1 MRRFWLGLAAIL
13 IAGCSTV
20 PTTFTPSSPL
30 PLGQVSHRLWE
41 EVLKAH
47 VRDGVVEYPEISR
60 QGQVASYLALL
71 DRVDPNG
78 LPMPDRL
85 AFWINAYN
93 AFAVQGILDGYT
105 PSTLFGRYKYFIANK
120 YSVGG
125 ETVNLYS
132 LEREILIAQ
141 FHDPRMHFAI
151 VCASASCP
159 KLQPWVYQGPHL
171 DSQLDQVTREFIND
185 PSRNRF
191 DQSRR
196 TAALSMIFQWFAK
209 DFEARSGSVL
219 KFIAAYVQDPSL
231 KQDLSMGDYR
241 VEFLEY
247 DWSLNGPAPGSQGG
261 AHGGIAR

>member
-1 MRRFWLGLAAIL
+1 MRQFWLGLAAVL

-20 PTTFTPSSPL
+20 PTTFSPSNPL
-30 PLGQVSHRLWE
+30 PPGQVSHRLWE
-41 EVLKAH
+41 EVLRVH
-47 VRDGVVEYPEISR
+47 VSDGVVEYPAIAR
-60 QGQVASYLALL
+60 QGQVVSYLALL
-71 DRVDPNG
+71 DRVDPNK
-78 LPMPDRL
+78 LTMQDQL
-85 AFWINAYN
+85 AFWINTYN
-93 AFAVQGILDGYT
+93 AFAVKGILDGYA
-105 PSTLFGRYKYFIANK
+105 PSTLFGRYKYFIANE

-125 ETVNLYS
+125 ETMNLYN
-132 LEREILIAQ
+132 LEREILIAK

-159 KLQPWVYQGPHL
+159 KLQPWAYEGSFL
-171 DSQLDQVTREFIND
+171 ESQLERVTKEFIND

-196 TAALSMIFQWFAK
+196 TAVLSMIFQWFAK
-209 DFEARSGSVL
+209 DFDAHSGSVL

-231 KQDLSMGDYR
+231 KQDLLSGDYS

-247 DWSLNGPAPGSQGG
+247 DWSLNGPSPGSQGG

>member
-1 MRRFWLGLAAIL
+1 MRRCVLGLAAIL

-20 PTTFTPSSPL
+20 PTSFTPSHPL
-30 PLGQVSHRLWE
+30 PASHVSHRLWE
-41 EVLKAH
+41 EVLRAH
-47 VRDGVVEYPEISR
+47 VRDGVVEYPEISQ
-60 QGQVASYLALL
+60 QGQVTSYLALL

-93 AFAVQGILDGYT
+93 AFAVKGILDGYA
-105 PSTLFGRYKYFIANK
+105 PSTLFGRYRYFIGRE

-125 ETVNLYS
+125 QTMNLYS
-132 LEREILIAQ
+132 LEREILIDQ

-191 DQSRR
+191 DSSRKV
-196 TAALSMIFQWFAK
+196 ASLSMIFKWFAK
-209 DFEARSGSVL
+209 DFEADSGSML
-219 KFIAAYVQDPSL
+219 NFITAYVQDPSL
-231 KQDLSMGDYR
+231 KHDLSVADYR

-247 DWSLNGPAPGSQGG
+247 DWSLNGPAPSSKGG
-261 AHGGIAR
+261 VDGGIAR